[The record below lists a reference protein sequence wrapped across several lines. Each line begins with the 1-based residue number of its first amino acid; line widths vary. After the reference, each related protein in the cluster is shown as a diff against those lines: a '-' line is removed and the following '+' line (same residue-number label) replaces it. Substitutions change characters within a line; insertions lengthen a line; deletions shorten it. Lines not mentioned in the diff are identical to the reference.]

1 VVGDLPNTDFV
12 MSNVFWIG
20 VYPGLTKQMLD
31 FVARTITEFVMQ
43 PNAGLD
49 HSRPTVVQV
58 K

>member
-31 FVARTITEFVMQ
+31 FVASTITEFVMQ

-49 HSRPTVVQV
+49 HSRPTFIQV